1 MRPNGFGG
9 AHFRPPSAQPALAY
23 PRQDSSAEQ
32 AGPDLLSPPGSAGPQ
47 LPVQNG
53 WHASG
58 SNSTARAL
66 GPPQFGAPR
75 LPAGHL
81 AGDLNNL
88 SLNGGP
94 AQSSSYYSQAPI
106 GGGEP
111 PPPTSGLNRPV
122 SQMHQAPSSKIDPT
136 QVPRPSAKGDAP
148 EEYRT
153 SGNQYPNPPTTQA
166 RFVVRDTGNANPRFM
181 RCTLSMVPY
190 SSDLLKQSA
199 MPLAVVVQPFALL
212 DPADDPTQTVDF
224 GESGPIRVD
233 FVASKEYMVR
243 PPMPFVHFFLIDVS
257 YNAVTSGALQATCSG
272 VARVLNDL
280 QGNGSVQIGI
290 ATFDTSVHFYTLSA
304 SQSQAHMLVMP
315 DIEDVYSLSSA
326 SVVVPLQDS
335 HHLASSLLESI
346 PKMFSQTQHADA
358 CVGAAVQASIDTLKE
373 GLGGKLHV
381 FMSSLPKLGLHG
393 LTPRHA
399 GPATDNQQKQMVLL
413 PAHKGYQQMAED
425 AAEHQVSIDLFVVT
439 RSQSVELASLAQLC
453 EPTAGQL
460 YHYCPFVSPSDDD
473 QLYND
478 LRWNVQRPQ
487 GLEAVARMRCSLGLV
502 VDRYLGSFHRRTA
515 TDIDLPAINADQ
527 SIAVQLRH
535 DDKLDKEAF
544 LQFVVLYTTTQ
555 GERRIRVHN
564 LALPTTQLLGQV
576 FKGAD
581 LDTQT
586 NLSARRVC
594 RDIPGGTL
602 ASCQDQLLRQ
612 CINQLFSY
620 RKNCTTAPSSGQLIL
635 PEALKLLPFY
645 SLGLSKSPCLR
656 LATMPD
662 VRVVWMHRFLSLS
675 LSKTLPLLVPRLLP
689 LHRML
694 QQQQQH
700 SGSEPV
706 QLPPSLSLS
715 SEKLQEDGIYLA
727 ENGYD
732 GYIYFAQQVN
742 PQLVR
747 ALLGVDAL
755 EAYAHA
761 PGMPLMLPVLDNP
774 LSQALHAI
782 LDAVRQHRCAF
793 MSIRVLKRGD
803 PAEILF
809 YNCLVEDKNPAGMS
823 YIEFLCAVH
832 RQIQSMFKAL
842 YES

>member
-1 MRPNGFGG
+1 MPVPPSQGRTLAPPSFS
-9 AHFRPPSAQPALAY
+9 RPPPLA
-23 PRQDSSAEQ
+23 
-32 AGPDLLSPPGSAGPQ
+32 
-47 LPVQNG
+47 
-53 WHASG
+53 
-58 SNSTARAL
+58 
-66 GPPQFGAPR
+66 
-75 LPAGHL
+75 
-81 AGDLNNL
+81 
-88 SLNGGP
+88 
-94 AQSSSYYSQAPI
+94 
-106 GGGEP
+106 
-111 PPPTSGLNRPV
+111 SGLNRPA
-122 SQMHQAPSSKIDPT
+122 SQLHQGPSSKIDPT
-136 QVPRPSAKGDAP
+136 QVPRPSAKRDAP

-212 DPADDPTQTVDF
+212 DPADDSTQTVDF
-224 GESGPIRVD
+224 GESGPIRCTQCKAYMNPHMHFVDRGRKFKCCFCGTSNATPVDYICNTGVDGRRHDANDRAELCRGSVD

-257 YNAVTSGALQATCSG
+257 YNAVTSGALQATCSA
-272 VARVLNDL
+272 VARTLNDL
-280 QGNGSVQIGI
+280 QGNEAVHIGI
-290 ATFDTSVHFYTLSA
+290 ATFDTTVHFYTLSG
-304 SQSQAHMLVMP
+304 SQSQAQMLVMP
-315 DIEDVYSLSSA
+315 DIEDVYSLNSA
-326 SVVVPLQDS
+326 SVVVPLQES

-346 PKMFSQTQHADA
+346 PKMFCHTQHADA

-393 LTPRHA
+393 LTPRQA

-487 GLEAVARMRCSLGLV
+487 GLEAVARMRCSSGLV
-502 VDRYLGSFHRRTA
+502 VERYLGSFHRRTA

-586 NLSARRVC
+586 NLSARRVA

-602 ASCQDQLLRQ
+602 ASCQDQLLRH

-662 VRVVWMHRFLSLS
+662 VRVLWMHRFLSLS
-675 LSKTLPLLVPRLLP
+675 LSKTLPLIVPRLLP

-694 QQQQQH
+694 QQQQH

-755 EAYAHA
+755 EAYAQA

-832 RQIQSMFKAL
+832 RQIQSMFK
-842 YES
+842 

>member
-1 MRPNGFGG
+1 MPL
-9 AHFRPPSAQPALAY
+9 PPSQPRGLAPPSFNMPQQPA
-23 PRQDSSAEQ
+23 
-32 AGPDLLSPPGSAGPQ
+32 
-47 LPVQNG
+47 
-53 WHASG
+53 
-58 SNSTARAL
+58 
-66 GPPQFGAPR
+66 
-75 LPAGHL
+75 
-81 AGDLNNL
+81 
-88 SLNGGP
+88 
-94 AQSSSYYSQAPI
+94 
-106 GGGEP
+106 
-111 PPPTSGLNRPV
+111 SGLNRPPNQPRQP
-122 SQMHQAPSSKIDPT
+122 SSTSSKIDPT

-153 SGNQYPNPPTTQA
+153 LGNQYPNPPTTQA
-166 RFVVRDTGNANPRFM
+166 RFIVRDTGNANPRFM
-181 RCTLSMVPY
+181 RCTLGMMPY
-190 SSDLLKQSA
+190 SNDLLKQSA

-212 DPADDPTQTVDF
+212 DPADDATEIVDF
-224 GESGPIRVD
+224 GESGPIRCSSCKAYMNPHMQFLDRGRKFKCCFCGASTATPVDYICNTGVDGRRHDANDRAELCRGSVD
-233 FVASKEYMVR
+233 FVASREYMVR

-257 YNAVTSGALQATCSG
+257 YNAVTSGALQAACSA
-272 VARVLNDL
+272 VARVLEEL
-280 QGNGSVQIGI
+280 QGNDTVHVGI
-290 ATFDTSVHFYTLSA
+290 ATYDTTVHFYTLQA
-304 SQSQAHMLVMP
+304 SQSQAQMLVMP
-315 DIEDVYSLSSA
+315 DVDDVYSVSSA
-326 SVVVPLQDS
+326 SVVVPLQPSQD
-335 HHLASSLLESI
+335 LASSLLESI
-346 PKMFSQTQHADA
+346 PKMFSQSQHADA

-373 GLGGKLHV
+373 GWGGKLHV
-381 FMSSLPKLGLHG
+381 FMSSLPRLGLHA
-393 LTPRHA
+393 LTPRQA
-399 GPATDNQQKQMVLL
+399 AAPTDTQQKQTALM
-413 PAHKGYQQMAED
+413 PQHKGYQQMAED
-425 AAEHQVSIDLFVVT
+425 AAEHQVSIDLFVT
-439 RSQSVELASLAQLC
+439 ARQSVDLASIAGLC
-453 EPTAGQL
+453 GPTGGQL
-460 YHYCPFVSPSDDD
+460 YHYCPFLSPSDDD

-487 GLEAVARMRCSLGLV
+487 GMEAVARMRCCKGLAV
-502 VDRYLGSFHRRTA
+502 ERYLGSFHRRTA

-544 LQFVVLYTTTQ
+544 FQFVVLYTTTQ

-564 LALPTTQLLGQV
+564 LALPVTQLLGQV

-586 NLSARRVC
+586 NLTARRVC

-602 ASCQDQLLRQ
+602 AGCQDQLLRQ

-656 LATMPD
+656 LATLPD
-662 VRVVWMHRFLSLS
+662 VRVVWMQRFLSLP
-675 LSKTLPLLVPRLLP
+675 LSKTLPLIVPRLLP

-694 QQQQQH
+694 QQH
-700 SGSEPV
+700 VSGEPV

-715 SEKLQEDGIYLA
+715 SEKLQEDGLYLA

-732 GYIYFAQQVN
+732 GYIYFAQQV
-742 PQLVR
+742 PTQMVR

-755 EAYAHA
+755 EGYAQA
-761 PGMPLMLPVLDNP
+761 PGMPLMLPLLDNP
-774 LSQALHAI
+774 MSQALHAI

-803 PAEILF
+803 PAETLF

-832 RQIQSMFKAL
+832 RQIQSMFK
-842 YES
+842 